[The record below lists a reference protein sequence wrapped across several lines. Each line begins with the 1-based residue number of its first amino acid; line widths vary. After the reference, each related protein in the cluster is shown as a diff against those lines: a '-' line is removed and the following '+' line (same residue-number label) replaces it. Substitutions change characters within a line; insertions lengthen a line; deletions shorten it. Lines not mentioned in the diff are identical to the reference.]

1 MRTKKRSALL
11 TPSLVLEVASHT
23 VMGVALGL
31 GFAFALTHFA
41 ALGFLGLID
50 HSAAPDD
57 AVSMLIDTC
66 VSTFGIG
73 ATLTGLVFTATKVHP
88 S

>member
-41 ALGFLGLID
+41 PFGVLTLID

-57 AVSMLIDTC
+57 AVSMLMDTC
-66 VSTFGIG
+66 ATTFGIG
-73 ATLTGLVFTATKVHP
+73 ATLTGLVFTTTKDHP